1 MGDAHY
7 TYDLK
12 GNEWEALRLLW
23 NRFHGQNEMS
33 ENDVLRIWTAL
44 EKYGFGCLKEGAV
57 GGVQKTEDGNPTQD
71 EITLWQDFM
80 IYLMGG
86 VNSKGKRGTFRMV
99 LQIKSGNAL
108 LRAFRKF
115 RMETLIPCYKEV
127 YDVLSDALNHLVDK
141 GELCRTKSQTIT
153 DDTLFWRSGDIAIRE
168 AGVDKCEQCCSKIAD
183 LGLRMD
189 QRDFSTL
196 HKRMLTPKGASKFVM
211 RLFEE
216 LGEGYSVRMEVLK
229 QCTFLKTRN
238 MFSLQSVEYKD
249 EIGSSE
255 SLDGGRVDNETDV
268 EKRVRWEANR
278 FNRIRKSDD
287 ELDGCVPQKKEKDS
301 SVEIRQE
308 SLPDQQQHELAKAV
322 AIRIWDRIGGMGESD
337 QKILIGYIFPKIE
350 GKKVP
355 MRAFGKNTTVDYRIE
370 KIFGAIRSELKAAMP
385 LEAGCSYVEDPVV
398 QLTIAALRKFCSENF
413 ENVCLDC
420 SEEEKEECKND
431 SQH

>member
-1 MGDAHY
+1 MGEFQD
-7 TYDLK
+7 TYDLTR
-12 GNEWEALRLLW
+12 NDWEPLRLLW

-33 ENDVLRIWTAL
+33 ENDVQRVWTAL
-44 EKYGFGCLKEGAV
+44 EKYGFWCLKEGV
-57 GGVQKTEDGNPTQD
+57 VMGVRKTEDGNPIQE
-71 EITLWQDFM
+71 EITLWYDFM
-80 IYLMGG
+80 TDLMGG
-86 VNSKGKRGTFRMV
+86 PFRKV
-99 LQIKSGNAL
+99 LQIKSGHAL
-108 LRAFRKF
+108 IREFRKY
-115 RMETLIPCYKEV
+115 RMRILIPCYKEV
-127 YDVLSDALNHLVDK
+127 YEVLSDALNQLIVK

-153 DDTLFWRSGDIAIRE
+153 DDTLFWRSVDIPTRE

-216 LGEGYSVRMEVLK
+216 LGKGYRVRMEVLK
-229 QCTFLKTRN
+229 HCTFLKTRN

-255 SLDGGRVDNETDV
+255 SPDDGRVDNETDA

-287 ELDGCVPQKKEKDS
+287 ELDGGDSQKKEMDS
-301 SVEIRQE
+301 PDEIGQE
-308 SLPDQQQHELAKAV
+308 SLPDQQQQELAKAV
-322 AIRIWDRIGGMGESD
+322 AIRIWDRIGDMGESD

-350 GKKVP
+350 GKKVS
-355 MRAFGKNTTVDYRIE
+355 MCAFGKNSTVDYRIE
-370 KIFGAIRSELKAAMP
+370 KIYGAIRSELKTAMP
-385 LEAGCSYVEDPVV
+385 LEVDCSYVEDPVV
-398 QLTIAALRKFCSENF
+398 QLTMAELRKICSENF

-420 SEEEKEECKND
+420 FDEEKEEHKND